1 LAGIVAASERGVGGV
16 EDSLAAARVI
26 AGAEGDDDAEY
37 EAAKSGGGKKA
48 EKAREEFPGAAA
60 RARARARARL
70 GATRDPVGSGKA
82 ATATIPLASLGD
94 APLGDAP
101 ELAGGDSDSPRA
113 SSDPHAAMVARRAAA
128 KVRELAAAPPLL
140 GAAKTAAA
148 EAPRSS
154 ALFFTAS
161 PAALGVAALVAA
173 VGVVAVRRVAR
184 RLSRDAALLA
194 SSAERA
200 PLVAGRRGDVAE
212 RRGRGGGGEG
222 ATPLARDAE
231 SPVAGAA
238 WQKAAAAR
246 WQRHLG
252 DAFDDHAG
260 EGEEY
265 ASEA

>member
-1 LAGIVAASERGVGGV
+1 
-16 EDSLAAARVI
+16 
-26 AGAEGDDDAEY
+26 
-37 EAAKSGGGKKA
+37 
-48 EKAREEFPGAAA
+48 
-60 RARARARARL
+60 
-70 GATRDPVGSGKA
+70 
-82 ATATIPLASLGD
+82 
-94 APLGDAP
+94 
-101 ELAGGDSDSPRA
+101 
-113 SSDPHAAMVARRAAA
+113 
-128 KVRELAAAPPLL
+128 
-140 GAAKTAAA
+140 
-148 EAPRSS
+148 
-154 ALFFTAS
+154 
-161 PAALGVAALVAA
+161 

-212 RRGRGGGGEG
+212 RRRGGGEG

-260 EGEEY
+260 EGEGEEY
-265 ASEA
+265 ASVA